1 MQGGIMVRN
10 FGGSRGEPTPERGP
24 DVGAAIWLANQSE
37 KRMKLVLIDLTI
49 PPKAIVRMTTFK
61 APLILFLLGRV
72 LRQRQPF
79 DYGLI
84 FVLLSASPVNRFK
97 LASSSITTN

>member
-1 MQGGIMVRN
+1 MARRFSNSFRQGPVAVETVS
-10 FGGSRGEPTPERGP
+10 GGVD
-24 DVGAAIWLANQSE
+24 DV
-37 KRMKLVLIDLTI
+37 
-49 PPKAIVRMTTFK
+49 K